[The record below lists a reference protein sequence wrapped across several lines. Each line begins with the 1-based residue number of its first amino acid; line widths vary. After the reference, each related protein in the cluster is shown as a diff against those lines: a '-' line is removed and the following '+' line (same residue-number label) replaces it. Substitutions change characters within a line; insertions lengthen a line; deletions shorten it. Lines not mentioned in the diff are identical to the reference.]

1 MQDGDR
7 RRGSSMNETAKR
19 SAIEILDGEWR
30 ELDAL
35 FRRLTPAELER
46 PMYTDDGPGWRVR
59 DLIPHFA
66 TWQDRAARAARKV
79 VAEGLTPKPDD
90 RVRTFLGLTD
100 TVDDMNAVTFATWRE
115 RSVPD
120 LLAEFRSK
128 HDDLMQALAALK
140 VEQFMNGDTVE
151 DVFAAFR
158 VPGLVHLRKHKG
170 ELATALAKEGA
181 AS

>member
-1 MQDGDR
+1 MSDA
-7 RRGSSMNETAKR
+7 AKR
-19 SAIEILDGEWR
+19 AALETLDREWR
-30 ELDAL
+30 DLEAL
-35 FRRLTPAELER
+35 FRGLTPTELER
-46 PMYTDDGPGWRVR
+46 PMYTEDGPGWRVR
-59 DLIPHFA
+59 DLIPHLA

-79 VAEGLTPKPDD
+79 MAEGITPKPDD

-100 TVDDMNAVTFATWRE
+100 TVDDMNDVTFRAWRE
-115 RSVPD
+115 RSVAD

-128 HDDLMQALAALK
+128 HDDLMKALAALRP
-140 VEQFMNGDTVE
+140 EQLMNGDTVD

-158 VPGLVHLRKHKG
+158 VPGLVHLRKHRG